1 MNIKQ
6 INELNKAH
14 DNGTKASKYLVYV
27 FGQCIGQQFF
37 TAQQV
42 RQVERENTDIKL
54 VNVHRYQIV
63 HNRHGKKSRV
73 GPFLLVGSLSKYK
86 NSPTPHKY
94 VPTIPP
100 IHMFSV
106 LSYNLMIQD
115 DYSHVNADFSTN
127 QNP

>member
-54 VNVHRYQIV
+54 VNVHRY
-63 HNRHGKKSRV
+63 
-73 GPFLLVGSLSKYK
+73 
-86 NSPTPHKY
+86 
-94 VPTIPP
+94 
-100 IHMFSV
+100 
-106 LSYNLMIQD
+106 
-115 DYSHVNADFSTN
+115 
-127 QNP
+127 